1 MQRNGATLDECREV
15 LTHRVTSIRGL
26 SETLRAEMPGP
37 SSEDRT
43 QAVEALCRSLRKLQD
58 GLHGLKRAV
67 RTRADGPAERRLVQ

>member
-1 MQRNGATLDECREV
+1 MQRNGTTLDECREV

-58 GLHGLKRAV
+58 GLHGHKRAV
-67 RTRADGPAERRLVQ
+67 RRRADGPAERRLVQ